1 MTQRAEPRFYKVEFR
16 AMENHS
22 QGIGL
27 SPKRETV
34 TCITPNF
41 RILWTNDHF
50 VPLIFPF
57 TNAGIC
63 CGYPLIVSPFNVV

>member
-1 MTQRAEPRFYKVEFR
+1 MTQRAEARFYKVEFR
-16 AMENHS
+16 AMENNS

-27 SPKRETV
+27 SHKREMV
-34 TCITPNF
+34 ACNKPNF

-57 TNAGIC
+57 TNARFC
-63 CGYPLIVSPFNVV
+63 CRYPLIVSPFNVV